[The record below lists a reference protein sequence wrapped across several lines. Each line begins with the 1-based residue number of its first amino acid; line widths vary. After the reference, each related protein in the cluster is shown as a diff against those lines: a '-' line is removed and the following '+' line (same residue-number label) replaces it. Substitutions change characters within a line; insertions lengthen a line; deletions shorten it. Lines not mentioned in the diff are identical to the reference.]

1 MDLLLILALILN
13 LIIIGCEIVIFI
25 KINKKIDI
33 VKYYSFYQNFLALII
48 SIIFCFYLVI
58 FMFYD
63 SDVIDIMRG
72 LRYIE
77 TTGLVSLMII
87 YGIFLSSK
95 DKNLLKDSDF
105 KLGLSAKA
113 ANFILHYFCPII
125 SFVSFVFFEREI
137 VLNEMN
143 WTWYVAIPT
152 CIYWGG
158 YIFLSVTKL
167 WEEPYDF
174 SIYRGER
181 KNIFLE
187 ILEVLV
193 IPLLFVFI
201 SFILWLVK

>member
-1 MDLLLILALILN
+1 MNLLLILAFILN
-13 LIIIGCEIVIFI
+13 LIIIGCEIVIFSKI
-25 KINKKIDI
+25 KKKIDI

-63 SDVIDIMRG
+63 SDVIEIMRG

-87 YGIFLSSK
+87 YRIFLSSK

-113 ANFILHYFCPII
+113 ANFILHYFCPVI

-137 VLNEMN
+137 VLNEIN
-143 WTWYVAIPT
+143 TNNNTLYNEI
-152 CIYWGG
+152 
-158 YIFLSVTKL
+158 IFDMKQNHQ
-167 WEEPYDF
+167 E
-174 SIYRGER
+174 
-181 KNIFLE
+181 
-187 ILEVLV
+187 
-193 IPLLFVFI
+193 
-201 SFILWLVK
+201 